1 MVQIP
6 ITKLQTYMLSMID
19 GSNLLEVQRIYRYIS
34 LERNRRKLQTLVNR
48 EGVED
53 AVENQHQKYAKPHFA
68 LKEIRDI
75 EKELKTIEDSL
86 LKKQKTPNVKERKPL
101 I

>member
-1 MVQIP
+1 
-6 ITKLQTYMLSMID
+6 MLSMID